1 MRKKIRR
8 LYPMA
13 VLSVLCITLL
23 MLFDFFAFGRFENGL
38 IPDVF
43 KFFNSTLIT
52 FSGGAVKVGRGINN
66 PLWYVSVLMLCYIV
80 FYCLLQISEKNG
92 IKEIYL
98 FILVCSLG
106 IGIHDYEISLPF
118 LNESSGRGYAAFFY
132 GTILYY
138 IYKNYSH
145 RFINLISYFTLI
157 ICFILGKVYYNAFF
171 EYEWG
176 GLTFVV
182 FPSLM
187 FAMMSLETILDKKL
201 FFHLGG
207 ISYEIYIWHSF
218 FNQLLY
224 MFREPM
230 SAIYSQ
236 PFLFFGIYAFV
247 VIDFS
252 AFMYFLIEKRFTNLC
267 TSLYSNIVVK
277 E

>member
-1 MRKKIRR
+1 MVDFKYVNFADGMISFGTIVEFFFIISGFLCAQKIKETREISFESFMRKKIRR

-157 ICFILGKVYYNAFF
+157 ICFILGKIYYNAFF

-176 GLTFVV
+176 G
-182 FPSLM
+182 
-187 FAMMSLETILDKKL
+187 
-201 FFHLGG
+201 
-207 ISYEIYIWHSF
+207 
-218 FNQLLY
+218 
-224 MFREPM
+224 
-230 SAIYSQ
+230 
-236 PFLFFGIYAFV
+236 
-247 VIDFS
+247 
-252 AFMYFLIEKRFTNLC
+252 
-267 TSLYSNIVVK
+267 
-277 E
+277 